1 MERLPNLA
9 LSNMAGFL
17 GEPSDALTE
26 AENGACFRVLQA
38 LKTVSRILRA
48 WYQYWHDTDMDISFH
63 DLSSHID
70 FCGRLVSISVRISGY

>member
-1 MERLPNLA
+1 MERKLECRKLRLKMEKLPNPA
-9 LSNMAGFL
+9 LSNIAGFL

-38 LKTVSRILRA
+38 LKTVSCILRA

-63 DLSSHID
+63 D
-70 FCGRLVSISVRISGY
+70 